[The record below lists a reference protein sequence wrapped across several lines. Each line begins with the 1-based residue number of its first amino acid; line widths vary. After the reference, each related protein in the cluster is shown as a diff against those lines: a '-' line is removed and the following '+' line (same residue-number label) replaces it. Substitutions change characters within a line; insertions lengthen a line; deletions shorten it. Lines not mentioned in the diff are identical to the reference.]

1 MGNNQNKRQKKMKL
15 FLAAVLASAIAALS
29 IVPTPTAAQ
38 EKEWT
43 DAAVAGLS
51 ETDKTIYTTRV
62 LVKQQNSLALNS
74 AEQAVADKVT
84 TAAAASKST
93 WVTENTKTTTAEETA
108 QIEAKAASLLTGDD
122 KTNYDAYAARVAA
135 GTQAQASADELAGKA
150 AFTPRSRPSSP
161 PGVLVPS
168 SLSLTL
174 PLALSSPPLPSSD
187 RDEPTKL
194 S

>member
-1 MGNNQNKRQKKMKL
+1 MKL

-84 TAAAASKST
+84 TAAAASKSA

-122 KTNYDAYAARVAA
+122 KTNYDAYVARVDA

-150 AFTPRSRPSSP
+150 AFDAKVQTE
-161 PGVLVPS
+161 
-168 SLSLTL
+168 LTAWGAGTFE
-174 PLALSSPPLPSSD
+174 PLADAALAVAATGALFAAAA
-187 RDEPTKL
+187 L
-194 S
+194 F